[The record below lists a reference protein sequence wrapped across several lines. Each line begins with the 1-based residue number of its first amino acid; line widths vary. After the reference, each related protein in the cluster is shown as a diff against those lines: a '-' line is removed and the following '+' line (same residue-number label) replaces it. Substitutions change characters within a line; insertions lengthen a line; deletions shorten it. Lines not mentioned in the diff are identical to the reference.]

1 MQCNLSEIRIPC
13 NLCLK
18 SSKGRR
24 NLNAVAERKEIV
36 IRDRFLAKWFAEFLF
51 FFFFFFWVVRINSST
66 WKELVS
72 VRDSFFQLFSFLV
85 SHTCPNSKRIIRG
98 RNFLEISSKNFNF
111 GLILISVDVDFREW
125 IKLTR
130 ASIFFE
136 EKYHHRY
143 RSWTSIDQ
151 NF

>member
-36 IRDRFLAKWFAEFLF
+36 SSETVFSLNDSPSF